1 MIKIATFTVPGQ
13 PRPKER
19 PRFGRGRGYTS
30 EATRAAEA
38 RVASSFRDNLGIRH
52 TIETPVTGD
61 LQLRCWFYRKNAVA
75 ADTTNLVKVVEDG
88 LNGIAWVDDKQIKS
102 LRADQEIDRDNPR
115 TEVEIWTLA
124 DWYEDA
130 EA

>member
-30 EATRAAEA
+30 EATRATEA
-38 RVASSFRDNLGIRH
+38 RVASSFREQLGIRH
-52 TIETPVTGD
+52 TIESPVTGD
-61 LQLRCWFYRKNAVA
+61 LQVVARFYRKNAVA
-75 ADTTNLVKVVEDG
+75 ADTDNMFKLLTDA

-102 LRADQEIDRDNPR
+102 IRADQEIDRDHPR
-115 TEVEIWTLA
+115 TEVEIWTLG
-124 DWYEDA
+124 DRYLT
-130 EA
+130 